1 MLDSDLDDDID
12 VSISMPKRKVLKRKQ
27 RSHLD
32 SPPASPVST
41 PTTPTTPPSKS
52 EEALKFESAIARG
65 SWSNVF
71 RSFGPQIVN
80 NRGQMLDGVNI
91 DMFDATGMT
100 ALHAA
105 AYVGNEQLALLL
117 LKRGARHQLATLNGW
132 TVWHFAARNYKVLTQ
147 MINFLRP
154 KMA

>member
-12 VSISMPKRKVLKRKQ
+12 VSMPKRKVLKRKKK

-32 SPPASPVST
+32 SPPASPIST

-52 EEALKFESAIARG
+52 EEALKFESAIVRG
-65 SWSNVF
+65 SWANVF
-71 RSFGPQIVN
+71 RRFGPQIVN
-80 NRGQMLDGVNI
+80 NRGQMLDGVNV
-91 DMFDATGMT
+91 DMFDSRGMT

-105 AYVGNEQLALLL
+105 ITVGNEKLVLLL
-117 LKRGARHQLATLNGW
+117 LKRGARHQLATLSGW
-132 TVWHFAARNYKVLTQ
+132 TVWHLAACNCDVLTQ
-147 MINFLRP
+147 MISFLRP

>member
-1 MLDSDLDDDID
+1 MDHD
-12 VSISMPKRKVLKRKQ
+12 
-27 RSHLD
+27 
-32 SPPASPVST
+32 
-41 PTTPTTPPSKS
+41 
-52 EEALKFESAIARG
+52 

-117 LKRGARHQLATLNGW
+117 LKRGARHQLATLTRR
-132 TVWHFAARNYKVLTQ
+132 TVWYFAARNYKVLTQ

>member
-1 MLDSDLDDDID
+1 MVANLSKSVTTILRF
-12 VSISMPKRKVLKRKQ
+12 SKTT
-27 RSHLD
+27 
-32 SPPASPVST
+32 T

-105 AYVGNEQLALLL
+105 AYVGNEQLVPF
-117 LKRGARHQLATLNGW
+117 GAVFG
-132 TVWHFAARNYKVLTQ
+132 
-147 MINFLRP
+147 
-154 KMA
+154 